1 MNASH
6 PTRTVNKKRIRKAVG
21 FPGIQSSFQHELM
34 KIQRDTQEETLMQV
48 SEELHDNIGQLL
60 ALTKVYLGIAE
71 RTLPDPQH
79 ILKTANSTL
88 SKATRD
94 LRLLSRSL
102 NKEWLSQFNMI
113 ENLHAEVDRING
125 AGILCAKFT
134 SSVNQL
140 TLSAE
145 LQVDVFR
152 IIQESIQN
160 IIKHA
165 NARNIDIRITQD
177 THLEIAIV
185 DDGVGCNLHESK
197 NDGIGIMNMKR
208 RTAMLGGNI
217 NWQSQLGQGT
227 EVRVEI
233 PFPDKK

>member
-94 LRLLSRSL
+94 LRRGVPRRRGRCAFSRLLF
-102 NKEWLSQFNMI
+102 WLGRGM
-113 ENLHAEVDRING
+113 A
-125 AGILCAKFT
+125 
-134 SSVNQL
+134 
-140 TLSAE
+140 
-145 LQVDVFR
+145 
-152 IIQESIQN
+152 
-160 IIKHA
+160 
-165 NARNIDIRITQD
+165 
-177 THLEIAIV
+177 
-185 DDGVGCNLHESK
+185 
-197 NDGIGIMNMKR
+197 
-208 RTAMLGGNI
+208 
-217 NWQSQLGQGT
+217 
-227 EVRVEI
+227 
-233 PFPDKK
+233 